1 MQSSPHIAFPHAAE
15 SALHAL
21 AKRWWLILL
30 RGLVAIVFGILAFA
44 WPGLTLLTLV
54 LLYGAFAFADGV
66 VALAAAV
73 TGRGSAPTW
82 WLVLVGILG
91 IAAGIVSFMLPGMT
105 ALILILLIGAWAIAH
120 GIIEIAAAIQLRKEI
135 RNDWLLVLAGVL
147 SVAFGFLV
155 IAAPGA
161 GALGLVWAIAAYAIL
176 FGILL
181 IGFSLQVRRYQHSAA
196 AHT

>member
-1 MQSSPHIAFPHAAE
+1 MQSSPYIAFPHATD
-15 SALHAL
+15 SGLHAL

-30 RGLVAIVFGILAFA
+30 RGVVAVVFGILAFA
-44 WPGLTLLTLV
+44 WPGLTLLSLV

-66 VALAAAV
+66 IALAAAV

-91 IAAGIVSFMLPGMT
+91 IAAGIVSFMFPGMT
-105 ALILILLIGAWAIAH
+105 ALILILLIGGWAIAH

-135 RNDWLLVLAGVL
+135 QNDWLLVLAGVL

-155 IAAPGA
+155 IAVPGA
-161 GALGLVWAIAAYAIL
+161 GALGLVWAIGAYSIL

-181 IGFSLQVRRYQHSAA
+181 IGFSLQVRRHQSLHA
-196 AHT
+196 

>member
-1 MQSSPHIAFPHAAE
+1 MQSYIAFPHVDE

-30 RGLVAIVFGILAFA
+30 RGVVAILFGIATFV

-54 LLYGAFAFADGV
+54 LLYGAFALADGV
-66 VALAAAV
+66 IALAAAV
-73 TGRGSAPTW
+73 TGRHAVSTW

-91 IAAGIVSFMLPGMT
+91 IAAGIVSFVLPGMT

-120 GIIEIAAAIQLRKEI
+120 GIVEIIAAIQLRKEI
-135 RNDWLLVLAGVL
+135 DNDWLLILAGVL
-147 SVAFGFLV
+147 SVAFGILV

-161 GALGLVWAIAAYAIL
+161 GALGLIWAIGAYSIL

-181 IGFSLQVRRYQHSAA
+181 IGFAMQVRRHQALHA
-196 AHT
+196 

>member
-1 MQSSPHIAFPHAAE
+1 MQSSPYIAFPHAAE

-44 WPGLTLLTLV
+44 WPGLTLLSLV
-54 LLYGAFAFADGV
+54 LLYGAFALADGV
-66 VALAAAV
+66 IALAAAV
-73 TGRGSAPTW
+73 TGRVSAPTW
-82 WLVLVGILG
+82 WLVLVGIFG
-91 IAAGIVSFMLPGMT
+91 ILAGIVSFMFPGMT
-105 ALILILLIGAWAIAH
+105 ALVLILLIGAWAIAH

-135 RNDWLLVLAGVL
+135 RNDWLLILAGVL

-161 GALGLVWAIAAYAIL
+161 GALALVWAIGAYAIL
-176 FGILL
+176 FGALL
-181 IGFSLQVRRYQHSAA
+181 IGFSLQVRKHQLLHG
-196 AHT
+196 

>member
-1 MQSSPHIAFPHAAE
+1 MQSSPYIAFPHAAE

-30 RGLVAIVFGILAFA
+30 RGVVAILFGILAFA

-54 LLYGAFAFADGV
+54 LLYGAFALADGV
-66 VALAAAV
+66 IALATAV

-82 WLVLVGILG
+82 WLVLVGIFG
-91 IAAGIVSFMLPGMT
+91 IAAGIVSFMFPGMT

-120 GIIEIAAAIQLRKEI
+120 GIVEIAAAIQLRKEI
-135 RNDWLLVLAGVL
+135 SNDWLLVLAGVL

-155 IAAPGA
+155 IAVPAA
-161 GALGLVWAIAAYAIL
+161 GALGLVWAIGAYSIL
-176 FGILL
+176 FGVLL
-181 IGFSLQVRRYQHSAA
+181 IGFSLQIRGYQLPHA
-196 AHT
+196 

>member
-1 MQSSPHIAFPHAAE
+1 MQSSSYIAFPRGAE
-15 SALHAL
+15 SGLHAL

-30 RGLVAIVFGILAFA
+30 RGVVAIVFGILAFA

-54 LLYGAFAFADGV
+54 LLYGAFAFADGLI
-66 VALAAAV
+66 ALATAV

-82 WLVLVGILG
+82 WLVPVGILG
-91 IAAGIVSFMLPGMT
+91 IAAGILSFMFPGMT

-120 GIIEIAAAIQLRKEI
+120 GIIEIAAAMQLRKEI

-155 IAAPGA
+155 IAVPGA
-161 GALGLVWAIAAYAIL
+161 GALGLVWAIGAYSIL

-181 IGFSLQVRRYQHSAA
+181 VGFSLQVRRHQSLHA
-196 AHT
+196 

>member
-1 MQSSPHIAFPHAAE
+1 MQSSPYIAFPHAAE
-15 SALHAL
+15 SGLHAL

-30 RGLVAIVFGILAFA
+30 RAVVAIVFGILAFA

-66 VALAAAV
+66 IALATAV

-82 WLVLVGILG
+82 WLVSVGLLG
-91 IAAGIVSFMLPGMT
+91 IAAGILSFMFPGMT
-105 ALILILLIGAWAIAH
+105 ALVLILLIGAWAIAH
-120 GIIEIAAAIQLRKEI
+120 GIIEIAAAMQLRKEI

-155 IAAPGA
+155 IAVPGA
-161 GALGLVWAIAAYAIL
+161 GALGLVWAIGAYSIL

-181 IGFSLQVRRYQHSAA
+181 IGFSLQVRRHQSLHA
-196 AHT
+196 